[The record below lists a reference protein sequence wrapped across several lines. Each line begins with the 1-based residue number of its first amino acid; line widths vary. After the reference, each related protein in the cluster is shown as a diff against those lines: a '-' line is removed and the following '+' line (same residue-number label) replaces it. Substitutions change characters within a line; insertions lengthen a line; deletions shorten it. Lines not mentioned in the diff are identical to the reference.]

1 MGLNCTKCD
10 EYQEERFNELN
21 RNSVNCN
28 YGHGGLIVN
37 YQIK

>member
-10 EYQEERFNELN
+10 EYQEERLNELN
-21 RNSVNCN
+21 RNSVNYN
-28 YGHGGLIVN
+28 NRGMILN